1 MMAHWKLRQI
11 AEPERWNAHSLSE
24 ASGLAYNTVW
34 LIWTGKAKR
43 ADLDTLSALAKTLGV
58 KPGDL
63 IGSDGEER
71 ASKAK

>member
-1 MMAHWKLRQI
+1 MMAHWRLKEL

-34 LIWTGKAKR
+34 LIWKGKAKR
-43 ADLDTLSALAKTLGV
+43 ADLDTLSTLAKVLGV

-63 IGSDGEER
+63 IGSDGEE
-71 ASKAK
+71 KAAKRK